1 MAEGR
6 GSATTIGHQRSAMTS
21 SELKAHAREL
31 GFDGCGVAPAA
42 AHPELRFFREWLDR
56 GYAGEMSYLH
66 RTAER
71 RADVRNV
78 LPAAQT
84 VIMTATVYNTDRA
97 YSTEC
102 ADPGR
107 AQIARYAWGDDYH
120 DVIGARLEALLS
132 WMRQRSPE
140 PFEARAYV
148 DTGPVQ
154 ERVYAQYAGL
164 GWIGKN
170 TCVISPTLGSWI
182 FLGAIV
188 CTLPLEFDAPALDQC
203 GTCTLC
209 IEACPTDAIVAA
221 GVLDST
227 RCISYLTI
235 ELRGEIPAEYHRAIG
250 SHVYG
255 CDICQEV
262 CPWNSVAPRS
272 DDSVWQ
278 PRPAWDAVD
287 LRSLAARS
295 DDELAEALRGS
306 PMRRTKAQGL
316 RRNVRIALR
325 NSAGQAP
332 ARPEADGQETDQQR
346 RRTDP

>member
-1 MAEGR
+1 
-6 GSATTIGHQRSAMTS
+6 MTS
-21 SELKAHAREL
+21 SELKAHARTL
-31 GFDGCGVAPAA
+31 GFDACGIAPAA

-56 GYAGEMSYLH
+56 GYAGQMAYLH

-78 LPAAQT
+78 LPSART
-84 VIMTATVYNTDRA
+84 VIMTATVYNTDRS

-102 ADPGR
+102 SDPGR

-120 DVIGARLEALLS
+120 DVIGARLDALVS
-132 WMRQRSPE
+132 WMRERSSE
-140 PFEARAYV
+140 PFEARACV

-170 TCVISPTLGSWI
+170 TCVISPTLGSWT
-182 FLGAIV
+182 FLGAII
-188 CTLPLEFDAPALDQC
+188 CSLPLEVDAPAFDQC
-203 GTCTLC
+203 GTCALC
-209 IEACPTDAIVAA
+209 LEACPTHAIVAP

-235 ELRGEIPAEYHRAIG
+235 ELRGDIPDEHHGAIG

-262 CPWNSVAPRS
+262 CPWNSQAPRS
-272 DDSVWQ
+272 DEPAWQ

-287 LRSLAARS
+287 LVSLAART
-295 DDELAEALRGS
+295 DDELVEALRNS

-316 RRNVRIALR
+316 RRNLRIALGNATAAAPERR
-325 NSAGQAP
+325 N
-332 ARPEADGQETDQQR
+332 DGHETDQQR
-346 RRTDP
+346 FRTDS